1 MQKRPQCRQRPLPGR
16 CEGVYGATCGVNH
29 ALVRVTRAAGG
40 TWACCGEIGRS
51 REHLRYQ
58 LSAADDDLTAHVTPP
73 AAASHSAVWYP
84 TPRSAGAAL
93 PGPPTLDRV
102 LDHPC
107 RRLDKQAS
115 VPPRRFDEAA
125 IPLNAQGMRNGAS
138 PRTWARVSDAVM
150 VEMREWASRPLPRP
164 LVSRGR
170 LGCCPRNVPIC
181 RSNSPRHE
189 GRVRLNASVGSRAP
203 SHSPGLRM
211 RSRPTRVD
219 RGRALAVRR
228 STPGSR

>member
-1 MQKRPQCRQRPLPGR
+1 MLRRDRSVAGTPAVPAIGRRRRPHRARHPTRGSQPLPTR
-16 CEGVYGATCGVNH
+16 SSRPSPAT
-29 ALVRVTRAAGG
+29 RRA
-40 TWACCGEIGRS
+40 T
-51 REHLRYQ
+51 
-58 LSAADDDLTAHVTPP
+58 
-73 AAASHSAVWYP
+73 SAVWYP